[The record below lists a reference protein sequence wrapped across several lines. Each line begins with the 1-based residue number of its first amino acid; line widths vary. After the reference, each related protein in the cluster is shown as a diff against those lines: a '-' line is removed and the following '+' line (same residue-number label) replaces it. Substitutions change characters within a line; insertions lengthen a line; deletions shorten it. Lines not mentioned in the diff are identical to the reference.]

1 MKLLFSI
8 VLILMLASC
17 SESPQDRMMSEI
29 AFLNEKIEEMDSRIM
44 DLEAE
49 VEDLKTTQAL
59 NDN

>member
-1 MKLLFSI
+1 
-8 VLILMLASC
+8 MLASC

-59 NDN
+59 NDY